1 MPTEIIHKLIDVFT
15 ALRVQVLEGTFAY
28 PYSTRELVAIVKHL
42 ERYHADG
49 LLLALDN
56 VIAFDSWDP
65 QLMTNL
71 IEIFNRYGIPLSD
84 SLRSNAGA
92 KVQLAKP
99 EKLPPPRL
107 VSKWSS
113 NSVSSNKT
121 SARQLH
127 TNSTSAGSQLATTSS
142 TIHPVT
148 GRQFHI
154 EMQSN
159 RSTEQVEQKRIDRF
173 TEEKVTFKVSQR
185 Q

>member
-1 MPTEIIHKLIDVFT
+1 MFT

-42 ERYHADG
+42 EKYHADG

-65 QLMTNL
+65 QLMNNL

-107 VSKWSS
+107 VSKWSTH
-113 NSVSSNKT
+113 SVAANKT

-127 TNSTSAGSQLATTSS
+127 THATSSFSPDQTSTS
-142 TIHPVT
+142 IHPVT
-148 GRQFHI
+148 GRQFYI

-173 TEEKVTFKVSQR
+173 TEEKVTFKVSHL
-185 Q
+185 